1 MNSFEGGNYELTK
14 RKANMVK
21 ANMCDISLLI
31 LDETNRGKKNSAIFK
46 CDGSIKEKSDCS
58 ESRKVIWE
66 IPNGTSACLL
76 PSKGAK
82 YSTTCWVDVVRE
94 PPELLQSKNGAGKS
108 GGRRRKS
115 VRDTVIFVRAW
126 TRPLWRRIPRY
137 SECIKSSHQ

>member
-58 ESRKVIWE
+58 ESRKVI
-66 IPNGTSACLL
+66 
-76 PSKGAK
+76 
-82 YSTTCWVDVVRE
+82 
-94 PPELLQSKNGAGKS
+94 
-108 GGRRRKS
+108 
-115 VRDTVIFVRAW
+115 
-126 TRPLWRRIPRY
+126 
-137 SECIKSSHQ
+137 